1 MRRRLTTEEKLQ
13 KLAEET
19 KRLQAELREKKR
31 KDADDLYRLLGKTLV
46 NYFKQKSRES
56 GEGKEIADDLIVL
69 AKANLNEREAQKAVK
84 LIESRPF
91 KMKP

>member
-1 MRRRLTTEEKLQ
+1 MARKLTMEERLQ
-13 KLAEET
+13 RLAEET
-19 KRLQAELREKKR
+19 KRLQAELREKKK

-46 NYFKQKSRES
+46 NYFKQK
-56 GEGKEIADDLIVL
+56 GEGEEIAGDLIAM
-69 AKANLNEREAQKAVK
+69 AKNNLSEREAKRAVK